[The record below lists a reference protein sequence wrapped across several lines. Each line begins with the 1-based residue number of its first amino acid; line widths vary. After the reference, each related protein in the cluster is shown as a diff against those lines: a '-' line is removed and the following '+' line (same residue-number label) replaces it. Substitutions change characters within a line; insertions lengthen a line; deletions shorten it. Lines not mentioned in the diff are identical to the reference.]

1 MVMIKMFAK
10 IRGWFNFVH
19 QTVNNYSN
27 TLLMP
32 MNDFIKSYSTNGI
45 TYISFPKFAEIR
57 HQILT
62 EPYRL
67 IQFMGLSGIGK
78 SRMIFEIF
86 HGIDNSNN
94 YYCSNASDDR
104 LLNELSTFL
113 RERMNEEGVI
123 VLDDCNGDAFS
134 KISKLRL
141 EINTKYK
148 IIGIYNDTEDI
159 VRERG
164 VNQLYLNRRDLLD
177 SVNQYIQDQIGL
189 LGNQAEN
196 IVRQIQDISDGF
208 PVVAIKA
215 IQSYRENGV
224 TNLMN
229 EDELWKKMCGY
240 QSLTVDERVAL
251 QSLSLFEPLGYEQE
265 FARDYQMVK
274 YNENI
279 TPFDYNH
286 LKIDDIFEKLVKSY
300 KNKELIEIN
309 SCWLLVRPLPLA
321 VWLVGQWFR
330 NCGQNRFVQVLNDLD
345 AIQEQAQ
352 ANRMKRALCKR
363 IQNMQDNE
371 KAKYLFERLM
381 AVGAPFHYE
390 EVVCSDF
397 GSQLFLA
404 ISTVNPVAVTNC
416 LYDVVMP
423 QSIDWTKNIKGDVRR
438 NYIWCL
444 ERLSMP
450 ETTFRKAALLL
461 AKFSLAENESWA
473 NNATGQLLQ
482 LFHVALSGTETTLRQ
497 RLDVI
502 EELRTLGDEYIPI
515 VLKVI
520 DSAFSYSHFSRNAG
534 YEHIDGKVYTD
545 FEPMGVDICEY
556 WEGCIKILGELLQ
569 YRPDSVNKI
578 ADIIVS
584 HVYDLSLRSGC
595 YDYLEKL
602 INMVV
607 DARGNEWPEMH
618 KQLLKLK
625 RYNQDRLSTERKAK
639 IDGWLKLFGAKD
651 FLLTLDEVHATFYA
665 DNRELSFE
673 DKMAHAV
680 EYFTPI
686 AKRFRDEKL
695 YSDSELVLR
704 LLDSQANEIAF
715 IRAISNV
722 LTLQQVKELFD
733 VIIKNIAGKAQDYQS
748 SFLNILYFSLPESE
762 AKRKFLQSIYD
773 LKKYQQYIVL
783 KTNSETSD
791 LKVLKE
797 VVDIIN
803 NKHISPK
810 TSLRQYLYRVNID
823 SSERMFEVCS
833 YIRKNVCNSED
844 ILLDYI
850 VANEFSSF
858 ILEGEMKTLTMELL
872 LNYDYAKSTV
882 DAYNVNSLVTNI
894 LESGKEVDFAISYNK
909 KLLRE
914 IKDYDSFR
922 VNEHLYYTLLP
933 KYQDLI
939 LGDILK
945 EISNRES
952 DFWYFGGKDLG
963 SGDGFGVGPLFQCN
977 IETIK
982 EVCLQESQ
990 GCLPYRL
997 AYLAPVFDYSDKD
1010 EPSFSQF
1017 FYWLLEHFDSFKEQE
1032 EILSEFSSNMGSYSW
1047 VGSIIPLLEKK
1058 INCFKK
1064 LEHHTNT
1071 IVKKWVIEN
1080 ILSLSEQLRK
1090 EQNSESYRKLC

>member
-1 MVMIKMFAK
+1 MIKMFAK

-569 YRPDSVNKI
+569 YRPDSVNQI

-607 DARGNEWPEMH
+607 NARGNEWPEMH

-704 LLDSQANEIAF
+704 LLDSQTNEIAF

-733 VIIKNIAGKAQDYQS
+733 IIIKNIAGKAQDYQS

-833 YIRKNVCNSED
+833 YIRKNVGNSED

-933 KYQDLI
+933 KYQDSI

>member
-1 MVMIKMFAK
+1 MIKMFAK

-569 YRPDSVNKI
+569 YRQDSVNQI

-607 DARGNEWPEMH
+607 NARGNEWPEMH

-704 LLDSQANEIAF
+704 LLDSQTNEIAF

-833 YIRKNVCNSED
+833 YIRKNVGNSDD

-933 KYQDLI
+933 KYQDSI

-1032 EILSEFSSNMGSYSW
+1032 EIMSEFSSNMGSYSW

>member
-423 QSIDWTKNIKGDVRR
+423 RSIDWTKNIKGDVRR

-520 DSAFSYSHFSRNAG
+520 DSAFSYSHFSRNSG

-569 YRPDSVNKI
+569 YRPDSVNQI

-607 DARGNEWPEMH
+607 NARGNEWPEMH

-704 LLDSQANEIAF
+704 LLDSQTNEIAF

-783 KTNSETSD
+783 KSNSETSD

-833 YIRKNVCNSED
+833 YIRKNVGNSDD

-933 KYQDLI
+933 KYQDSI

-1047 VGSIIPLLEKK
+1047 VGSIIPLFEKK

>member
-1 MVMIKMFAK
+1 MIKMFAK

-45 TYISFPKFAEIR
+45 TYISFPKFAEIK

-569 YRPDSVNKI
+569 YRPDSVNQI

-607 DARGNEWPEMH
+607 NARGNEWPEMH

-704 LLDSQANEIAF
+704 LLDSQTNEIAF

-748 SFLNILYFSLPESE
+748 SFLNILYFSLSESE
-762 AKRKFLQSIYD
+762 AKRKFLQSIYG

-833 YIRKNVCNSED
+833 YIRKNVGNSDD

-933 KYQDLI
+933 KYQDSI

-1032 EILSEFSSNMGSYSW
+1032 EIMSEFSSNMGSYSW

>member
-1 MVMIKMFAK
+1 MIKMFAK

-569 YRPDSVNKI
+569 YRPDSVNQI

-607 DARGNEWPEMH
+607 NARGNEWPEMH

-625 RYNQDRLSTERKAK
+625 RYNQDRLSTERKTK

-704 LLDSQANEIAF
+704 LLDSQTNEIAF

-833 YIRKNVCNSED
+833 YIRKNVGNSED

-933 KYQDLI
+933 KYQDSI

>member
-1 MVMIKMFAK
+1 MIKMFAK

-569 YRPDSVNKI
+569 YRPDSVNQI

-607 DARGNEWPEMH
+607 NARGNEWPEMH

-639 IDGWLKLFGAKD
+639 IDG
-651 FLLTLDEVHATFYA
+651 
-665 DNRELSFE
+665 
-673 DKMAHAV
+673 
-680 EYFTPI
+680 
-686 AKRFRDEKL
+686 
-695 YSDSELVLR
+695 
-704 LLDSQANEIAF
+704 
-715 IRAISNV
+715 
-722 LTLQQVKELFD
+722 
-733 VIIKNIAGKAQDYQS
+733 
-748 SFLNILYFSLPESE
+748 
-762 AKRKFLQSIYD
+762 
-773 LKKYQQYIVL
+773 
-783 KTNSETSD
+783 
-791 LKVLKE
+791 
-797 VVDIIN
+797 
-803 NKHISPK
+803 
-810 TSLRQYLYRVNID
+810 
-823 SSERMFEVCS
+823 
-833 YIRKNVCNSED
+833 
-844 ILLDYI
+844 
-850 VANEFSSF
+850 
-858 ILEGEMKTLTMELL
+858 
-872 LNYDYAKSTV
+872 
-882 DAYNVNSLVTNI
+882 
-894 LESGKEVDFAISYNK
+894 
-909 KLLRE
+909 
-914 IKDYDSFR
+914 
-922 VNEHLYYTLLP
+922 
-933 KYQDLI
+933 
-939 LGDILK
+939 
-945 EISNRES
+945 
-952 DFWYFGGKDLG
+952 
-963 SGDGFGVGPLFQCN
+963 
-977 IETIK
+977 
-982 EVCLQESQ
+982 
-990 GCLPYRL
+990 
-997 AYLAPVFDYSDKD
+997 
-1010 EPSFSQF
+1010 
-1017 FYWLLEHFDSFKEQE
+1017 
-1032 EILSEFSSNMGSYSW
+1032 
-1047 VGSIIPLLEKK
+1047 
-1058 INCFKK
+1058 
-1064 LEHHTNT
+1064 
-1071 IVKKWVIEN
+1071 
-1080 ILSLSEQLRK
+1080 
-1090 EQNSESYRKLC
+1090 